1 MRGACVE
8 NVLDVF
14 FSSSSVLGDIK
25 STVVCIGSI
34 FNLSSRARVFLCGSG
49 DNYEVESVLM
59 GCVEHVGALI
69 DEVLILH
76 TII

>member
-25 STVVCIGSI
+25 STVVCI
-34 FNLSSRARVFLCGSG
+34 
-49 DNYEVESVLM
+49 
-59 GCVEHVGALI
+59 
-69 DEVLILH
+69 
-76 TII
+76 